1 MDEHPE
7 PQRSG
12 STSADAR
19 SGEHAEADAAPAAP
33 VIRLL
38 ANPRRVR
45 RT

>member
-1 MDEHPE
+1 MDEHDE

-12 STSADAR
+12 STSADAQA
-19 SGEHAEADAAPAAP
+19 GTHAEADAAPAAP
-33 VIRLL
+33 VVRLL

>member
-1 MDEHPE
+1 MDEHDE

-12 STSADAR
+12 TTSAD
-19 SGEHAEADAAPAAP
+19 GEHDARAEADAAPAAP